1 MEINSE
7 TAENIL
13 SSYNREWSKF
23 IFTLRDNSIDRIF
36 AGYEQPEIMEP
47 TTFAFLLKN
56 REITRSSNYH
66 YHTGLYGYDYN
77 RLPEDTRKELLDI
90 SNIIKHIADQRNIPI
105 YEGHYSIDSGFMDI
119 DPDIFV
125 ETFALSDYFPDATG
139 ERTKHIFEGWMEA
152 VKIFPTTVPI
162 IYNFEN
168 INFVDSRPPEESGL
182 IARFNGYYTFSAAK
196 DNLNIKFFG
205 ETVPTAKGI
214 LGKEITMPLKEKEIP
229 IMKQEI
235 LRQLKPLKK
244 LRHSLVEF
252 VYK

>member
-23 IFTLRDNSIDRIF
+23 ISTLRDNSIDRIF

-77 RLPEDTRKELLDI
+77 RLPEDARKELLGI

-105 YEGHYSIDSGFMDI
+105 YEGYYSIDSGFMDI
-119 DPDIFV
+119 DPDIYFFSRWEANFARILNFQGKRWQFQPKRFQL
-125 ETFALSDYFPDATG
+125 ETQKYTPDFYLPASDEYIEINKQYNELNKKLNQLSKSIR
-139 ERTKHIFEGWMEA
+139 EI
-152 VKIFPTTVPI
+152 
-162 IYNFEN
+162 
-168 INFVDSRPPEESGL
+168 L
-182 IARFNGYYTFSAAK
+182 
-196 DNLNIKFFG
+196 DN
-205 ETVPTAKGI
+205 ETDVNKR
-214 LGKEITMPLKEKEIP
+214 KEIID
-229 IMKQEI
+229 
-235 LRQLKPLKK
+235 
-244 LRHSLVEF
+244 F
-252 VYK
+252 VYAGKVEEVHEHALRKMYLK